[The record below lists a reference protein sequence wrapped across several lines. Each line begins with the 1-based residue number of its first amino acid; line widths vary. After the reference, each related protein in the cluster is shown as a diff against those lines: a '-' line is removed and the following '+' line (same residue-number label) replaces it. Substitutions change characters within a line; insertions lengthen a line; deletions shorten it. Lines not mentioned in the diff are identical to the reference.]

1 MAEVKWEAFKERYQS
16 ILEQLRVMDEVRID
30 LGFEGRKGLK
40 YAKGG
45 RTVRESYYDPI
56 VQKKQGN
63 HQRCFMVSGS
73 QWNYGAISKLQ
84 ETEAKASH

>member
-1 MAEVKWEAFKERYQS
+1 
-16 ILEQLRVMDEVRID
+16 MDEVRID

-45 RTVRESYYDPI
+45 RTIRESYYDPI

-73 QWNYGAISKLQ
+73 Q
-84 ETEAKASH
+84 